1 VKALAPRVDAVTLE
15 QNVVRHRDAV
25 DTAATPAGRAVL
37 ELLRAQP
44 YAPPDPR
51 AHVDDPRVLTAL
63 VREGAVTKCD
73 DIWFASDALAR
84 AAALV
89 VTTLATTPQLAVA
102 DLRDLLGSS
111 RKYTIAIAGWLD
123 ATGITRRQ
131 GDLRVR
137 GAATL
142 PAGGLD
148 GGGDGLG
155 GSPLS

>member
-1 VKALAPRVDAVTLE
+1 M
-15 QNVVRHRDAV
+15 
-25 DTAATPAGRAVL
+25 
-37 ELLRAQP
+37 
-44 YAPPDPR
+44 
-51 AHVDDPRVLTAL
+51 
-63 VREGAVTKCD
+63 
-73 DIWFASDALAR
+73 
-84 AAALV
+84 
-89 VTTLATTPQLAVA
+89 A

-123 ATGITRRQ
+123 AIGITRRQ

-148 GGGDGLG
+148 GAGDGGGDGGDDGLG